1 MINWLKDDA
10 GKILWAHEK
19 VWVISKSHDHIVT
32 ARGWDRIYHE
42 NAISMEER
50 EQEKVHNQLFVHWT
64 VSFSSKKWV
73 VVHYCLHSKIRL
85 LQRVH
90 LISNRLI
97 KAYDSYSCSRTGSTL
112 LTSCKKIMCK
122 SIHWLTDWPT
132 NWHIDMKTFPMVNAN
147 RREEKF
153 CENS

>member
-1 MINWLKDDA
+1 MTILLLQGDGIGYIMKTLSQWKNVSRRRYTINYLFTEQFLFLLKNE
-10 GKILWAHEK
+10 W
-19 VWVISKSHDHIVT
+19 WYT
-32 ARGWDRIYHE
+32 
-42 NAISMEER
+42 
-50 EQEKVHNQLFVHWT
+50 T
-64 VSFSSKKWV
+64 VFIQKKMTM
-73 VVHYCLHSKIRL
+73 

-147 RREEKF
+147 RREEKILWKF
-153 CENS
+153 IIVTT